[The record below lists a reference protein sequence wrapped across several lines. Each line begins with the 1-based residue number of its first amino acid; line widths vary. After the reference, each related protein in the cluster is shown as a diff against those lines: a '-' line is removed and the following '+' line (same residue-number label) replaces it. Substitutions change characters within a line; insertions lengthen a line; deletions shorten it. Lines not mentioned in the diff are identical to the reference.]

1 MPSQPSATVMY
12 ALFFG
17 LSIAA
22 FWGGIALARAIRMKE
37 YGWKLGLI
45 FLTIVW
51 AILVCRFKSP
61 SLGIDLRGGDILIY
75 EVDESKTREVAIGE
89 EQAKGDGPSINQ
101 PSTSSNVDMSALIQ
115 TLVNRINPDGMR
127 EVVVRQY
134 GEKQVEIIIPE
145 VEDTEIELIKQTVK
159 ETGFLK
165 FRIVASK
172 ARHPI
177 AWELADKQLASPN
190 ELERESKFL
199 KDGETLV
206 AEWVRLGREENKNPG
221 GPLTPYRI
229 DEEFVKA
236 TMKWREII
244 PGEIE
249 VLVINDDTC
258 NVMGSHLNS
267 VNRGIDDMGDPRVDF
282 QMTIEGAGLMGLLT
296 GKNLPDDQLPKAQ
309 LGIVLDGQLLSAPG
323 INSRI
328 DYSGVIEGGFTDSEV
343 EKLLR
348 VLRAGKLPAV
358 LFPEPISENK
368 ISPLL
373 GIDTIKKG
381 AASVLGSLG
390 VVLVF
395 MLWYYNFAG
404 TVACLAL
411 ILNLALTVALMI
423 LLSASFTLPGIAGL
437 VLTVGM
443 SVDSN
448 VLIFE
453 RIREELAKGS
463 TLKMAIRNG
472 FERAMGTII
481 DSNVTT
487 IIVAFVLYFIGTADI
502 RGFGISLILGI
513 ITSMFTAIFC
523 SRVMF
528 DIAERR
534 RWITGT
540 LNMRHIIGETNFG
553 FMGVRW
559 QAIIASVVVI
569 LIGFAA
575 VAARGRNLLDID
587 FRGGTTVQVA
597 LKTPV
602 PIDEMRKLLA
612 SVSEDLTISEINP
625 EGEAD
630 DTVYKIDT
638 SLTDAADLREKVQ
651 AALVDSNGQSLQRRR
666 KLEFTPPLPIS
677 ETSQIRRPDRSIDSR
692 WTIPVGYQE
701 PATETPTDSSA
712 DADSPV
718 DADSSSDTGPVAEA
732 PTTAGAAEPSP
743 IAESPPEGSSP
754 DLKTDLATPPGAESA
769 PSEAASVPA
778 GESPAT
784 AQQETKSPS
793 QAAYQSET
801 MITFDQRIS
810 SAAVTELIERT
821 GAENG
826 GSTPRVKLSSEGWD
840 GRSERGFKEWKVRST
855 LSPEEMAKLLDL
867 AKNRLESQPV
877 WLSSNTIGDKVA
889 GDLTTTALGA
899 TLLSLILIV
908 AYLWVRFH
916 RPEYGIA
923 AAVAVVHDVMVT
935 LGFVALSYWLAGPLG
950 FLQVEPFK
958 ISLSVVAAFL
968 TLIGYSLNDTIVIF
982 DRIREVKGKQPKLT
996 PEIIDRSVN
1005 QTLSRTILTSLTVFM
1020 TVIVLYFFGGEGIHP
1035 FAFALLIG
1043 VIAGSY
1049 STIFIAS
1056 PVLLWLTEY
1065 VDRRNNVKGS
1075 TPSTAGRSPQR
1086 V

>member
-1 MPSQPSATVMY
+1 MPSQPNATLLY
-12 ALFFG
+12 LLFFG

-22 FWGGIALARAIRMKE
+22 VWGGVALANSLRMRD
-37 YGWKLGLI
+37 YGWKLALI
-45 FLTIVW
+45 FLSIVW
-51 AILVCRFKSP
+51 AVLVCRYKSP

-75 EVDESKTREVAIGE
+75 EVDESKTKESVEDAPPDANSDAR
-89 EQAKGDGPSINQ
+89 QANM
-101 PSTSSNVDMSALIQ
+101 SSDIDMSALIQ
-115 TLVNRINPDGMR
+115 TLVNRINPNGMR

-134 GEKQVEIIIPE
+134 GDRQVEIIIPE

-165 FRIVASK
+165 FRIVADK
-172 ARHPI
+172 ARHPV
-177 AWELADKQLASPN
+177 AWELADKQIASTN

-199 KDGETLV
+199 KDGETLIG
-206 AEWVRLGREENKNPG
+206 EWVLVGREEDKTPG
-221 GPLTPYRI
+221 VELPPYRI
-229 DEEFVKA
+229 DEAFVRGA
-236 TMKWREII
+236 MKWRENV
-244 PGEIE
+244 PGELE
-249 VLVINDDTC
+249 VLVMNDDTC
-258 NVMGSHLNS
+258 NVMGSHLRS
-267 VNRGIDDMGDPRVDF
+267 VGRGMDDMGNPRVDF

-296 GKNLPDDQLPKAQ
+296 GKNLPEDQLPKAM
-309 LGIVLDGQLLSAPG
+309 LGIVLDGKLLSCPV

-328 DYSGVIEGGFTDSEV
+328 DYSGVIEGGFTDTEV

-358 LFPEPISENK
+358 LYPDPISENK

-373 GIDTIKKG
+373 GIDTIRKG
-381 AASVLGSLG
+381 AASIVGSLV
-390 VVLVF
+390 VVLLF

-404 TVACLAL
+404 IVACLAL

-463 TLKMAIRNG
+463 TLRMAIRNG

-534 RWITGT
+534 RWITNT
-540 LNMRHIIGETNFG
+540 LKMRQMIGETHFG

-559 QAIIASVVVI
+559 HAIAASLI
-569 LIGFAA
+569 LIAIGL
-575 VAARGRNLLDID
+575 VGVVARGKTLLDID

-602 PIDEMRKLLA
+602 PIEEMRRLLA
-612 SVSEDLTISEINP
+612 NVAEDVTISEINP
-625 EGEAD
+625 QGEAD
-630 DTVYKIDT
+630 DTIYKIDT
-638 SLTDAADLREKVQ
+638 SLDDAVQLREKVQ
-651 AALVDSNGQSLQRRR
+651 AALVDANGESLQRRR
-666 KLEFTPPLPIS
+666 SVQFTAPVPYKATSKLPL
-677 ETSQIRRPDRSIDSR
+677 EAR
-692 WTIPVGYQE
+692 TIPVAFQE
-701 PATETPTDSSA
+701 SATETPAETNPATPPAEESTKLNLEQDLA
-712 DADSPV
+712 SP
-718 DADSSSDTGPVAEA
+718 APPESTAPSPEQ
-732 PTTAGAAEPSP
+732 PTTAPVTPAP
-743 IAESPPEGSSP
+743 ES
-754 DLKTDLATPPGAESA
+754 
-769 PSEAASVPA
+769 
-778 GESPAT
+778 
-784 AQQETKSPS
+784 
-793 QAAYQSET
+793 YQSET
-801 MITFDQRIS
+801 NITFDQKIS
-810 SAAVTELIERT
+810 SSAFAELLERT
-821 GAENG
+821 ASESG
-826 GSTPRVKLSSEGWD
+826 GLAPRLKLSAEGWD
-840 GRSERGFKEWKVRST
+840 GRSERGYTQWKVLST
-855 LSPEEMAKLLDL
+855 LSPEEMGKLLDVVKTRVE
-867 AKNRLESQPV
+867 AQPV
-877 WLSSNTIGDKVA
+877 WLSSSRIGDKVA
-889 GDLTTTALGA
+889 GDLTTTAAGA
-899 TLLSLILIV
+899 TILSLILIV
-908 AYLWVRFH
+908 AYLWVRFY

-923 AAVAVVHDVMVT
+923 AAVAVVHDVLVT
-935 LGFVALSYWLAGPLG
+935 LGFVALSQWLAEPLG
-950 FLQVEPFK
+950 FLQVDTFK

-982 DRIREVKGKQPKLT
+982 DRIREVKGKQPKVT
-996 PEIIDRSVN
+996 PEIIDLSVN
-1005 QTLSRTILTSLTVFM
+1005 QTLSRTILTSLTVLM

-1035 FAFALLIG
+1035 FAFALLVG

-1065 VDRRNNVKGS
+1065 VDNRNAALNRGVGS
-1075 TPSTAGRSPQR
+1075 PSRTPQR

>member
-1 MPSQPSATVMY
+1 MPAQPPANLMY
-12 ALFFG
+12 LLFFG

-22 FWGGIALARAIRMKE
+22 IWGGIAAAKALRMKE
-37 YGWKLGLI
+37 YGWKLSLI

-51 AILVCRFKSP
+51 AALVCRYKAP

-75 EVDESKTREVAIGE
+75 EVDESKTKEAAVGE
-89 EQAKGDGPSINQ
+89 EQAQGDGPSINQ
-101 PSTSSNVDMSALIQ
+101 PGSSSDVDMSALIQ
-115 TLVNRINPDGMR
+115 TLLNRINPDGMR

-172 ARHPI
+172 SRHPL
-177 AWELADKQLASPN
+177 AWELADRQLASTN
-190 ELERESKFL
+190 ELERESKLL
-199 KDGETLV
+199 KDGDTLV
-206 AEWVRLGREENKNPG
+206 AEWVRLGREEDKTPG
-221 GPLTPYRI
+221 GPLPPYRI

-249 VLVINDDTC
+249 VLVMNDDTC
-258 NVMGSHLNS
+258 NVMGSHLSS

-381 AASVLGSLG
+381 AVSILGSLA
-390 VVLVF
+390 VVLAF

-404 TVACLAL
+404 VVACLAL
-411 ILNLALTVALMI
+411 ILNLALTVSLMI

-463 TLKMAIRNG
+463 ALRMAIRNG
-472 FERAMGTII
+472 FERAMGTIV

-534 RWITGT
+534 RWITTT
-540 LNMRHIIGETNFG
+540 LKMRQIIGETHFG

-559 QAIIASVVVI
+559 HAIIASIVII
-569 LIGFAA
+569 LIGLAA
-575 VAARGRNLLDID
+575 VVMRGNTLLDID

-597 LKTPV
+597 LKSPV
-602 PIDEMRKLLA
+602 PIDEMRRLLDG
-612 SVSEDLTISEINP
+612 VSEDVTISEINP

-630 DTVYKIDT
+630 DTIYKIDT
-638 SLTDAADLREKVQ
+638 SLKDAAELREKVQ
-651 AALVDSNGQSLQRRR
+651 AALVDSNGESLQRRR
-666 KLEFTPPLPIS
+666 KIEFSPPGPYK
-677 ETSQIRRPDRSIDSR
+677 ETSQLQKRELSISGFR
-692 WTIPVGYQE
+692 TIPVGFQE
-701 PATETPTDSSA
+701 PATETPAASPTETD
-712 DADSPV
+712 
-718 DADSSSDTGPVAEA
+718 PVAEA
-732 PTTAGAAEPSP
+732 TNDQAPANP
-743 IAESPPEGSSP
+743 SP
-754 DLKTDLATPPGAESA
+754 DLQTDLATPPTQESA
-769 PSEAASVPA
+769 PAADA
-778 GESPAT
+778 AT
-784 AQQETKSPS
+784 PTS
-793 QAAYQSET
+793 QDATNAATQATYKSET
-801 MITFDQRIS
+801 VITFDQRIS
-810 SAAVTELIERT
+810 NGALTELIERT
-821 GAENG
+821 GADG
-826 GSTPRVKLSSEGWD
+826 GVAPRLKLSAEGWD

-855 LSPEEMAKLLDL
+855 LTPDEMAKLLGIV
-867 AKNRLESQPV
+867 KSRVESQPV

-889 GDLTTTALGA
+889 GDLQTTAIGA
-899 TLLSLILIV
+899 TLLSLVLIV

-923 AAVAVVHDVMVT
+923 AAVAVVHDVLVT
-935 LGFVALSYWLAGPLG
+935 LGFVALSQWLAGPLG
-950 FLQVEPFK
+950 FAQVEPFK

-982 DRIREVKGKQPKLT
+982 DRIREVKGKQPKVT
-996 PEIIDRSVN
+996 PEIIDLSVN
-1005 QTLSRTILTSLTVFM
+1005 QTLSRTILTSLTVLM
-1020 TVIVLYFFGGEGIHP
+1020 TVIVLYFFGGEGIHA
-1035 FAFALLIG
+1035 FAFALLVG

-1065 VDRRNNVKGS
+1065 VDNRNAVKGS
-1075 TPSTAGRSPQR
+1075 LPSSAGRSPQR